1 MKKEKSNYLIIIPLH
16 NEESAIENMINYL
29 LNINFEQNFYSIN
42 FLLDNCDD
50 NSINIIKKY
59 NLKYIEKKDNKVKG
73 KGFALIW
80 FIENYKNF
88 DDFSKIVI
96 LDADTI
102 IDNKFLENV
111 SKCQNEKIIQGY
123 VNPIFNKNSVTSS
136 LSAYSEIISQ
146 KVKDTIKTKLNWS
159 VILRGTGM
167 VIDKDIF
174 KTYIPK
180 CKTQIEDTE
189 LSILLVRDGYKI
201 NFLPSAI
208 VNDPKPINIK
218 QASNQRAR
226 WLYGQYQI
234 IKYYWKDLIKI
245 AFTNIGNFFFVLDII
260 LRPKTLYY
268 LLKVILLILFLL
280 TTMKFKS
287 FFILILSFL
296 ILIDITYFLIGGLF
310 VEDKKHYYKTLLLSP
325 IYLLIWFLSI
335 IKMMFIKGKI
345 WLKAR

>member
-1 MKKEKSNYLIIIPLH
+1 MRKEK
-16 NEESAIENMINYL
+16 INYL
-29 LNINFEQNFYSIN
+29 FLIPTYNEDKIIENTIKNLLKINVNTCFFEII
-42 FLLDNCDD
+42 FLLDNTIDK
-50 NSINIIKKY
+50 SVNIIQKY
-59 NLKYIEKKDNKVKG
+59 NLNYVEKKDNQIKG
-73 KGFALIW
+73 KGFALKW
-80 FIENYKNF
+80 FINNYKNI
-88 DDFSKIVI
+88 DDFAKIVI

-102 IDNKFLENV
+102 IDKNFLENV
-111 SKCQNEKIIQGY
+111 YKYQNEKIIQGY
-123 VNPIFNKNSVTSS
+123 INPIFNKNSIISS

-201 NFLPSAI
+201 KFLPNAI
-208 VNDPKPINIK
+208 VNDPKPLNIN

-234 IKYYWKDLIKI
+234 IKYYWKGLIKI
-245 AFTNIGNFFFVLDII
+245 AFSNLGNFFFVLDIV
-260 LRPKTLYY
+260 LKPKTLFY
-268 LLKVILLILFLL
+268 LIKVILLL
-280 TTMKFKS
+280 
-287 FFILILSFL
+287 FFIITNISYKIIFISILTMLIS
-296 ILIDITYFLIGGLF
+296 IDILNFLIGGF
-310 VEDKKHYYKTLLLSP
+310 FIEDKKHYYRTLFLSP
-325 IYLLIWFLSI
+325 IYISIWLISI
-335 IKMMFIKGKI
+335 IKMFLIRGKR